1 MKYFSKNQIENLPRI
16 FRLNLINSSTG
27 YKSAN
32 LIGTKSNRG
41 NTNLAIFSSVTHL
54 GSDPALISITL
65 RPKTVSRHTYE
76 NMIETKVFT
85 VNHISEKFIADAH
98 HTSAKYP
105 KNFSEFDQTKLEPEY
120 KKNFYPPY
128 VKGAPVQ
135 LGCKFINEYYIKEND
150 CSLVIASI
158 DSIFVNKEIIKE
170 DGWLQLDKGKVVTV
184 NGLDGYALPKLK
196 KRLQY
201 ARPKKD
207 NK

>member
-16 FRLNLINSSTG
+16 YRLNLINSSTG

-32 LIGTKSNRG
+32 LIGTKSNGG

-65 RPKTVSRHTYE
+65 RPKTVSRNTYE

-120 KKNFYPPY
+120 KKT
-128 VKGAPVQ
+128 
-135 LGCKFINEYYIKEND
+135 CT
-150 CSLVIASI
+150 
-158 DSIFVNKEIIKE
+158 EI
-170 DGWLQLDKGKVVTV
+170 T
-184 NGLDGYALPKLK
+184 
-196 KRLQY
+196 
-201 ARPKKD
+201 
-207 NK
+207 

>member
-16 FRLNLINSSTG
+16 YRLNLINSSTG

-32 LIGTKSNRG
+32 LIGSKSKNG

-85 VNHISEKFIADAH
+85 VNHIPEKYITDAH

-105 KNFSEFDQTKLEPEY
+105 KKISEFDQTKLKPEY
-120 KKNFYPPY
+120 KKKFYPPF
-128 VKGAPVQ
+128 VKGSPVQ

-150 CSLVIASI
+150 CSLIIASI
-158 DSIFVNKEIIKE
+158 DNLFVNKEIIKE
-170 DGWLQLDKGKVVTV
+170 DGWLQLDKGRVVTI

-196 KRLQY
+196 KRLKY
-201 ARPKKD
+201 ARPKNEK
-207 NK
+207 